1 MKGREAGKPEA
12 EAGEREFDGGETRRF
27 LTILS
32 FLLSS
37 FILHPSSFLSMGRQ
51 WLQAKREVANLK
63 KGQVVGKLVKEIM
76 VAAKLG
82 GPDPAGNARLFT
94 AVEKARRENVTRDV
108 IERAIKKGSGTGD
121 EKLVL
126 EHVVFEGYAPNKVP
140 VIVEVMT
147 DNKNRT
153 APDMRLLFKQG
164 QLGTS
169 GSNKFLFDHVG
180 IVEAY
185 HPDAGADLEAAAIE
199 AGANDFEAL
208 THEQNDDVPDGAA
221 GVRLLTDG
229 SAVHAASQWLSAN
242 GWTVVTS
249 EIGYVAKNY
258 PELTDEQK
266 AETGVFLQK
275 LDDYDDVARV
285 WAAVK

>member
-1 MKGREAGKPEA
+1 
-12 EAGEREFDGGETRRF
+12 
-27 LTILS
+27 
-32 FLLSS
+32 
-37 FILHPSSFLSMGRQ
+37 MGRQ

-63 KGQVVGKLVKEIM
+63 KGQVVGRLVKEIM

-82 GPDPAGNARLFT
+82 GADPAGNARLFT

-121 EKLVL
+121 EKLML
-126 EHVVFEGYAPNKVP
+126 EHIVYEGYAPNKVP
-140 VIVEVMT
+140 VIVECMT
-147 DNKNRT
+147 DNRNRT

-180 IVEAY
+180 IVEA
-185 HPDAGADLEAAAIE
+185 HHADSAADLEGAAIE
-199 AGANDFEAL
+199 AGANDFEPL
-208 THEQNDDVPDGAA
+208 THEQNDDVPADHTGA
-221 GVRLLTDG
+221 RFLTDG
-229 SAVHAASQWLSAN
+229 STVHAVSQWLTAN

-249 EIGYVAKNY
+249 EIGYVAKSF
-258 PELTDEQK
+258 PELSEEQL
-266 AETGVFLQK
+266 AETGTFLQK

>member
-1 MKGREAGKPEA
+1 
-12 EAGEREFDGGETRRF
+12 
-27 LTILS
+27 
-32 FLLSS
+32 
-37 FILHPSSFLSMGRQ
+37 MGRQ

-63 KGQVVGKLVKEIM
+63 KGQVVGRLVKEIM

-82 GPDPAGNARLFT
+82 GPDPASNARLFT
-94 AVEKARRENVTRDV
+94 AVEKGRRENVTRDV

-121 EKLVL
+121 EKLML

-164 QLGTS
+164 QLGTA

-180 IVEAY
+180 IIEAH

-199 AGANDFEAL
+199 AGANDFEPL
-208 THEQNDDVPDGAA
+208 THEQNDDVPEGAA
-221 GVRLLTDG
+221 GVRLLADG
-229 SAVHAASQWLSAN
+229 SAVHAVSQWLSTN

-249 EIGYVAKNY
+249 EIGYVAKNF
-258 PELTDEQK
+258 PDLSDEQK
-266 AETGVFLQK
+266 AETGAFLQK

>member
-1 MKGREAGKPEA
+1 
-12 EAGEREFDGGETRRF
+12 
-27 LTILS
+27 
-32 FLLSS
+32 
-37 FILHPSSFLSMGRQ
+37 MGRQ

-63 KGQVVGKLVKEIM
+63 KGQVVGRLVKEIM

-121 EKLVL
+121 EKLML

-140 VIVEVMT
+140 VIVECMT
-147 DNKNRT
+147 DNRNRT
-153 APDMRLLFKQG
+153 SPDMRLLFKQG

-180 IVEAY
+180 IVEAH
-185 HPDAGADLEAAAIE
+185 HPDAAADLEGAAIE

-208 THEQNDDVPDGAA
+208 THEQNDDIPADHTGA
-221 GVRLLTDG
+221 RFLTDG
-229 SAVHAASQWLSAN
+229 GAVHAASQWLSAN

-249 EIGYVAKNY
+249 EIGYVAKSF
-258 PELTDEQK
+258 PALTEEQLT
-266 AETGVFLQK
+266 ETGAFLQK

>member
-1 MKGREAGKPEA
+1 
-12 EAGEREFDGGETRRF
+12 
-27 LTILS
+27 
-32 FLLSS
+32 
-37 FILHPSSFLSMGRQ
+37 MGRQ

-63 KGQVVGKLVKEIM
+63 KGQVVGRLVKEIM

-180 IVEAY
+180 IIEAY
-185 HPDAGADLEAAAIE
+185 HADAGADLEGAAIE
-199 AGANDFEAL
+199 AGANDFEPL
-208 THEQNDDVPDGAA
+208 THEQNDDVPESAA
-221 GVRLLTDG
+221 GVRLLSDG
-229 SAVHAASQWLSAN
+229 AAVRSASQWLTEN

-249 EIGYVAKNY
+249 EIGYVAKSFPDLND
-258 PELTDEQK
+258 TQK
-266 AETGVFLQK
+266 AETGAFLQK
-275 LDDYDDVARV
+275 LEDYDDVARV